1 MTLQNLADCIAQGE
15 GPHLEFKQRVPA
27 PERMAKEITAFANT
41 HGGQIL
47 IGVGDAG
54 AVTGVKDAA
63 EEEYALRQALEQYVE
78 PPVALETNR
87 VRISRKRDIIVVT
100 VHESPDKPHFVS
112 DLVSLRRTAYVR
124 VEDKSVEASRE
135 ARRLMRRRET
145 DRDIL
150 IKVGDKERVLLQY
163 MASHGCITV
172 AQFAEAAAIPRS
184 LASLTLVHLTRARML
199 SHHADVHEDY
209 FTHGPELTQA

>member
-78 PPVALETNR
+78 PPVALPT
-87 VRISRKRDIIVVT
+87 KHT
-100 VHESPDKPHFVS
+100 QH
-112 DLVSLRRTAYVR
+112 LSL
-124 VEDKSVEASRE
+124 
-135 ARRLMRRRET
+135 
-145 DRDIL
+145 IH
-150 IKVGDKERVLLQY
+150 I
-163 MASHGCITV
+163 
-172 AQFAEAAAIPRS
+172 
-184 LASLTLVHLTRARML
+184 
-199 SHHADVHEDY
+199 
-209 FTHGPELTQA
+209 